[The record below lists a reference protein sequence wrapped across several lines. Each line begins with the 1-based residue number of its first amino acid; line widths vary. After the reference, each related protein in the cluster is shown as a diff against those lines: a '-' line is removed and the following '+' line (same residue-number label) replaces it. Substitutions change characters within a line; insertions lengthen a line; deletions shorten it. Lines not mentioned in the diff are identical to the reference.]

1 LKHDLFTVPVNANE
15 GMRIMLS
22 FWMALARDI
31 AVNARPVFA
40 TNTASPWN
48 AAPDVRRAE
57 FRRKPVVNEG
67 ALFCTRDYP
76 HAVAR

>member
-1 LKHDLFTVPVNANE
+1 
-15 GMRIMLS
+15 MRIMLS

-48 AAPDVRRAE
+48 AAPDIRRAE
-57 FRRKPVVNEG
+57 FRRKRVVNEG
-67 ALFCTRDYP
+67 ALIY
-76 HAVAR
+76 ARNYFQALAR

>member
-1 LKHDLFTVPVNANE
+1 LFTVPVNANE

-48 AAPDVRRAE
+48 AAPDIRRAQS
-57 FRRKPVVNEG
+57 RRKPVVSEG
-67 ALFCTRDYP
+67 ARICAPGYF
-76 HAVAR
+76 HALAR